1 VGLPH
6 SEIRG
11 SKVALTSPQLIAEC
25 HVLLRLLVP
34 RHPPN
39 ALKTL
44 ASLTTL
50 ISIGQRQPRPET
62 NSPQTQPNQPIPNKG
77 THITA
82 RQTKTK
88 SLGSHTAIAQTTR
101 TPGNNPEPQQTK
113 QQTAQNPCSLYSRS
127 TMTKND
133 RWRRCRPVRNSR
145 KPPCCRIA
153 GRGADLRRSAG
164 RAWWARED
172 LNFRPHAYQARALT
186 S

>member
-44 ASLTTL
+44 ASLIPQKHRATPAA
-50 ISIGQRQPRPET
+50 SRDQRPPNTE
-62 NSPQTQPNQPIPNKG
+62 PVQPNTPKG

-88 SLGSHTAIAQTTR
+88 SPGSHTAKPQAPA
-101 TPGNNPEPQQTK
+101 PGHNPSTK
-113 QQTAQNPCSLYSRS
+113 TQRPTARNPCSLYSRS